1 MSVGASASRFDA
13 ASKVTGATRYAGDDV
28 PADALFAVTVF
39 SGQSH
44 ARMTAMNTSA
54 AESAPGVI
62 TIVTAADVPVNCLLY
77 TSPSPRDQRGSRMP
91 SSA

>member
-44 ARMTAMNTSA
+44 ARMIAMNTSA
-54 AESAPGVI
+54 A
-62 TIVTAADVPVNCLLY
+62 CLLY
-77 TSPSPRDQRGSRMP
+77 TSPSPRDKRQSRMP